1 MSSAGQQQFQIIET
15 VGKGGFGTVY
25 RADMLGPGGF
35 RKAVALKVL
44 NEEMAQRGDFAE
56 RLRDEARILG
66 LLNHRAIVRVDGL
79 QQMDGR
85 WTVVMEFVEG
95 VDLKR
100 VLERGPVPVGPA
112 LEMIEEV
119 AGALSSAYSA
129 VGSDGQT
136 VHLLHRDIKPSNI
149 HLTPRGEVKVLDFG
163 VARADFQNRESETR
177 SIFFGSVGYMA
188 PERMDGI
195 DSHAGDVYSLGVVL
209 AELILGDTLGR
220 SWANPDRHEKHRTD
234 ALHRLWAVCPDRE
247 LYDLVGQCLSY
258 APEHRPTAHDLARSL
273 RGVRKRHGD
282 VWLQDWAERVVPE
295 LMATRPKVDGKPS
308 GGTLVGDPGVVSS
321 ERRGDTQ
328 VDPSA
333 SHTSE
338 PYSVSAPQQQAELDD
353 RDRSSIYE
361 QPRRGGSMVLVG
373 VGAAVAALL
382 LVVPLGAGLA
392 WLVLQSDGPAEE
404 PRPTIPT
411 VAPVEDDGASI
422 DLLIGDDEP
431 PPATTSPEEKA
442 PPPKTDP
449 PQQAKKPASSDKG
462 AASSRKPPPEQAPPD
477 KAPPKQPPPAASG
490 RVVVTGDASSVRLV
504 GGGTSYPPGAVPP
517 GVYEVKASFGGG
529 ALTSAGRVTVP
540 DGGVVTLSCRAGLKR
555 CATR

>member
-25 RADMLGPGGF
+25 RANMLGPGGF

-44 NEEMAQRGDFAE
+44 NDEMAQRGDFAE

-79 QQMDGR
+79 QQVDGR

-100 VLERGPVPVGPA
+100 VLEAGPVPVGPA

-119 AGALSSAYSA
+119 AGALASAYA
-129 VGSDGQT
+129 ARGSDGQA

-163 VARADFQNRESETR
+163 VARADFKNRESETR

-195 DSHAGDVYSLGVVL
+195 DSHAGDVYSLGVVV

-247 LYDLVGQCLSY
+247 LYDIVGQCLSY
-258 APEHRPTAHDLARSL
+258 TPEHRPTAHDLARAL
-273 RGVRKRHGD
+273 RGVRSRHGE
-282 VWLQDWAERVVPE
+282 VWLQDWAEEVVPE
-295 LMATRPKVDGKPS
+295 LIRTRPPIDSHPS
-308 GGTLVGDPGVVSS
+308 SGTLVGAPSSTSIS

-333 SHTSE
+333 LVSQSRSVPQLSDAATSE
-338 PYSVSAPQQQAELDD
+338 D
-353 RDRSSIYE
+353 RDPSSFYGQPAPGRSMWI
-361 QPRRGGSMVLVG
+361 VG
-373 VGAAVAALL
+373 VGAAVAAIA
-382 LVVPLGAGLA
+382 LVVPLGAGLS
-392 WLVLQSDGPAEE
+392 WLVVHSGPPAVE
-404 PRPTIPT
+404 PRPPVPT
-411 VAPVEDDGASI
+411 VAPVEDDGAAI
-422 DLLIGDDEP
+422 DMLIGEDTPDLVEDA
-431 PPATTSPEEKA
+431 PPAETGHA
-442 PPPKTDP
+442 RPP
-449 PQQAKKPASSDKG
+449 AEVEKKPAG
-462 AASSRKPPPEQAPPD
+462 TSRKTPPRETPPPRTAPE
-477 KAPPKQPPPAASG
+477 ASG
-490 RVVVTGDASSVRLV
+490 RVVVTGDASTVRLV
-504 GGGTSYPPGAVPP
+504 GGGSSYPPGAVPP
-517 GVYEVKASFGGG
+517 GTYAVKASFGGG
-529 ALTSAGRVTVP
+529 PLTAAGRVTVP